1 MKKDRI
7 LVMAAHPDDDV
18 LGCGGFL
25 FKKSK
30 TSEIK
35 VVFVAEGTSARYKEK
50 TQEVEEKINKR
61 NLNAVEA
68 LKVLGIKQYEFYN
81 LPCCRLDQVPI
92 IDIGKI
98 VEKEIELFRP
108 NIVLTHN
115 SCDVN
120 VDHKLVFQAVLQ
132 ATRPSAKNFVSKV
145 FCFEILSSTEWKF
158 EKAFEPNLFVQLTKE
173 EIQKKIESLKKY
185 KSEMKCY
192 PFPRSE
198 EGVMTL
204 AKYRG
209 MQAGVKYAEA
219 FKILREII

>member
-7 LVMAAHPDDDV
+7 LVVAAHPDDDV
-18 LGCGGFL
+18 LGCGGYL

-35 VVFVAEGTSARYKEK
+35 VVFIAEGSSARYKEGSE
-50 TQEVEEKINKR
+50 EVKIEIDKR
-61 NLNAVEA
+61 NAYAVEA
-68 LKVLGIKQYEFYN
+68 LSVLGVNQYEFYN
-81 LPCCRLDQVPI
+81 LPCCRLDQVPV

-98 VEKEIELFRP
+98 VEKEIDVFGP

-120 VDHKLVFQAVLQ
+120 IDHKLVFQAVLQ

-145 FCFEILSSTEWKF
+145 CCFEILSSTEWKF
-158 EKAFEPNLFVQLTKE
+158 DQAFKPNLFVELTKKE
-173 EIQKKIESLKKY
+173 VQKKIDSLKKY
-185 KSEMKCY
+185 KSEMKEY

-198 EGVMTL
+198 EGVVIL

-209 MQAGVKYAEA
+209 MQAGVRYAEA
-219 FKILREII
+219 FKILREIT